1 MQCPLEAISWS
12 RRKFLILEE
21 ILTYRPHVL
30 CLQEVDHYY
39 DTLQPVLSSL
49 GYGSSFCPKPWSPC
63 LAVEGNNGPDGCA
76 LFYDQT
82 RFQLLDGAS
91 VQLSAMRIPTNQVRV
106 RFFVGPFGKKASIQV
121 TFCVFLLKGGLEP
134 STKTLSQSLSGLL
147 FISITYTYLFL
158 MLLLQL

>member
-1 MQCPLEAISWS
+1 MQCPPEAISWS
-12 RRKFLILEE
+12 RRKYLILEE
-21 ILTYRPHVL
+21 ILTYQPHIV

-91 VQLSAMRIPTNQVRV
+91 VQLSAMRIPTNQVRGLDLIQEISERNSRSLWPSISKV
-106 RFFVGPFGKKASIQV
+106 DFAGIFTLPDYFFI
-121 TFCVFLLKGGLEP
+121 
-134 STKTLSQSLSGLL
+134 
-147 FISITYTYLFL
+147 
-158 MLLLQL
+158 